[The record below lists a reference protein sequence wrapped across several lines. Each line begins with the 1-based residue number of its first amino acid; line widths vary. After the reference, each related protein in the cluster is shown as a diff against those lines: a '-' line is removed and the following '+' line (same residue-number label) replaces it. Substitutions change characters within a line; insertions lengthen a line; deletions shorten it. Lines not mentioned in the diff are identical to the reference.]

1 MNTFKPELF
10 LDFDKTISP
19 VHGFHAAPSEKVV
32 NSIKKLSEKYKIV
45 IFSCRANPDICS
57 KPEAIAM
64 VEYLNRY
71 NIVYDEIYYRKPLYA
86 VLIDDRAYNPTQMSW
101 DDITNELLSD

>member
-1 MNTFKPELF
+1 
-10 LDFDKTISP
+10 
-19 VHGFHAAPSEKVV
+19 
-32 NSIKKLSEKYKIV
+32 
-45 IFSCRANPDICS
+45 
-57 KPEAIAM
+57 M